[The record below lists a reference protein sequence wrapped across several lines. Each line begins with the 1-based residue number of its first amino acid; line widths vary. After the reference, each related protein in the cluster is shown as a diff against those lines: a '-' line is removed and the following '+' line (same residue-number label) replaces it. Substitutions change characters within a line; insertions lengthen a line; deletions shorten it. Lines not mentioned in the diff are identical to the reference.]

1 MSWMDSWSRP
11 SKSQPVPAPYYL
23 TVGPSAKYCHTCG
36 RIIGQRRQN
45 TSKTTNSGPGVK
57 FCSERCKRGKPS
69 TAPGSLDVRVQEA
82 LGTLLMGREVRRPN
96 VNANGTS
103 ETGEAGN
110 ADELTVK
117 AKGKPKK
124 GDPRIVVALSE
135 LEIAVFGDR
144 RDPEKTYGRRK
155 NRAFRGV
162 REEGD
167 DWKSVDMVDSPPA
180 RPSTNRPDE
189 ADATDG
195 TASLTADSDSD
206 SDSERETDQGQGGV
220 PLAGTVIMEN
230 GVVIGHHIRPPQTT
244 AAVNFSVGGE
254 RGWSE
259 KIEETPEMLAKRR
272 EGQKLAED
280 KEFLKRAVRRAVVF
294 GLEVDAEEEGRGT
307 KGGKG
312 KKRKGKG
319 DEDGDE
325 GAEGNGKV
333 RRMCE
338 ALMAGAVVE
347 PSFAKGDWSVR
358 WRED

>member
-1 MSWMDSWSRP
+1 MDSWSRP
-11 SKSQPVPAPYYL
+11 PKSQPVPAPFYL
-23 TVGPSAKYCHTCG
+23 TVGPSARYCHTCG

-69 TAPGSLDVRVQEA
+69 TAPGSLDVRAQEA
-82 LGTLLMGREVRRPN
+82 LGALLMGREVRRPA
-96 VNANGTS
+96 VNGSDANGS
-103 ETGEAGN
+103 EDVE
-110 ADELTVK
+110 ELTVK

-144 RDPEKTYGRRK
+144 RDPEKTFGRRK

-167 DWKSVDMVDSPPA
+167 EWRSVDMVDRPPA
-180 RPSTNRPDE
+180 KADAGRPDE

-195 TASLTADSDSD
+195 TASLTADSDD
-206 SDSERETDQGQGGV
+206 SDGDSDGAGEGEGGV

-230 GVVIGHHIRPPQTT
+230 GIVIGHHIRPPQNA

-294 GLEVDAEEEGRGT
+294 GLEVDAEQEGRGM

-325 GAEGNGKV
+325 GAEGTGKV